1 MATVAVLLIIFAAFR
16 QTGWSSGDDLARI
29 AFVLAL
35 FGWSVLPCTYL
46 ASRLFRVPASGY
58 TRMAMFYVFTGM
70 ACFFIVFVMSLP
82 TYDLRHVADGLT
94 WAFLLFPHFALSHS
108 LNSINL
114 VVQRIE
120 LCRLRCE
127 AMPGCTEQVSAARSR

>member
-1 MATVAVLLIIFAAFR
+1 MLTVVVLLIIFAAFQ
-16 QTGWSSGDDLARI
+16 QTGWSTASELGRI
-29 AFVLAL
+29 TFVLAV

-46 ASRLFRVPASGY
+46 ASRLFSVPASGY

-82 TYDLRHVADGLT
+82 AYDLKGVADGLT
-94 WAFLLFPHFALSHS
+94 WAFLVFPHFALSHS

-114 VVQRIE
+114 VVQKVE

-127 AMPGCTEQVSAARSR
+127 ALPGCTQQVSG